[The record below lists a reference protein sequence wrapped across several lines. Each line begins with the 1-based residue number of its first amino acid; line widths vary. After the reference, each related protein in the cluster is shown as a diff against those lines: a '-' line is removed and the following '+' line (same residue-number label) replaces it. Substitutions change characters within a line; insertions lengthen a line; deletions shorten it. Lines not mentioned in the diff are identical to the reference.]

1 MKFTK
6 YLKIRAFE
14 NSIGEGNWFDLGLSV
29 ARSPEPRDLSQNKSE
44 DWRILNVDLLSFVNS
59 LFYRTIFRTIFEVD
73 WLMFFYHFIDKCFER
88 SME

>member
-1 MKFTK
+1 M
-6 YLKIRAFE
+6 
-14 NSIGEGNWFDLGLSV
+14 GEGNWFDLGLSV
-29 ARSPEPRDLSQNKSE
+29 ARSPEPHDLSQNKSE

-88 SME
+88 SMK